1 MTALFDRTQAAGAIR
16 KDLAVND
23 VGLLLEQIAAIRIGD
38 AERTL
43 ELRHRYLALMLDAVR
58 TAGDELPGP
67 APGWQEL
74 AARWNP

>member
-23 VGLLLEQIAAIRIGD
+23 VGLLLEQIAAIRIGG

-58 TAGDELPGP
+58 TSGDELPGP

-74 AARWNP
+74 AARRNP